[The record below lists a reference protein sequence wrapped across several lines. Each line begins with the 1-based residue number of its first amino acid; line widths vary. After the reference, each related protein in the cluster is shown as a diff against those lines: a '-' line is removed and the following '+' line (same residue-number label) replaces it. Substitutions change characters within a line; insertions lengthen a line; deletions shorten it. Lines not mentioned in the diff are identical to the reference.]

1 MSARN
6 TRRKVSP
13 AHRGLRAGDSGLQR
27 SAAARGKP
35 RPVTGAG
42 GAAEGRRA
50 RLSRNVV
57 VSAVISTPQRVSHV
71 KQGWRPARAAPLW
84 SAMVNICGAPGGG
97 PMRKYSFRN
106 WFGAACRAAKK
117 LRPRSVDG
125 LSDPCSRASALAGS
139 PWVGRQQIPCGSKSS
154 AAGLFD
160 RRRDLL
166 TNRAD
171 APARFLPA
179 HAACRRAEWI
189 VP

>member
-27 SAAARGKP
+27 PAAARGKP

-71 KQGWRPARAAPLW
+71 KQGWRPAKLPQVGLLRARGVTTAT
-84 SAMVNICGAPGGG
+84 
-97 PMRKYSFRN
+97 
-106 WFGAACRAAKK
+106 
-117 LRPRSVDG
+117 
-125 LSDPCSRASALAGS
+125 
-139 PWVGRQQIPCGSKSS
+139 GR
-154 AAGLFD
+154 
-160 RRRDLL
+160 
-166 TNRAD
+166 
-171 APARFLPA
+171 LPSYW
-179 HAACRRAEWI
+179 ETSI
-189 VP
+189 KV